1 MNSPSLEQRVQR
13 IEDIEAIRELK
24 MEYCRHC
31 DNKYDPDPI
40 AALFTEDA
48 VWDGG
53 GSFGKYEG
61 RDAIRN
67 FFRGVSGKLPF
78 AMHYVTN
85 SSIDVQGDQAT
96 GQWYLHCPVT
106 FAEGNQAVWGAGFYE
121 ERYVKVAGKWR
132 FKELKVISTF
142 WTPFDKGWAKQRSM
156 E

>member
-1 MNSPSLEQRVQR
+1 MQSRSLEERIQR

-31 DNKYDPDPI
+31 DNNYDPDPI

-48 VWDGG
+48 IWDGG
-53 GSFGKYEG
+53 NFGRYEG
-61 RDAIRN
+61 REAIRN
-67 FFRGVSGKLPF
+67 FFRQVSGKLPF

-85 SSIDVQGDQAT
+85 SSIDVQGNQAI
-96 GQWYLHCPVT
+96 GRWYLHCPVT

-121 ERYVKVAGKWR
+121 DHYVKVNDKW
-132 FKELKVISTF
+132 FIKGLKVISTF
-142 WTPFDKGWAKQRSM
+142 WTPLDKGWVKQRWM